1 MSSITATHSYGKRV
15 LSSVIIIAQ
24 GDTRNMDYVAGSLE
38 KISLE
43 WLLFDQV
50 TFTLLP
56 MFQYC
61 VYVIKSH
68 HKNKE

>member
-24 GDTRNMDYVAGSLE
+24 GDTRNIEYVAGSLE

-43 WLLFDQV
+43 
-50 TFTLLP
+50 
-56 MFQYC
+56 
-61 VYVIKSH
+61 
-68 HKNKE
+68 